1 MAGKGSVGLRSPRLA
16 SAPLGRRD
24 LLRRMS
30 GAVLGGLIWRPA
42 SGAEGPPRFSS
53 LDHIEFSVSDL
64 MRSVGF
70 YAHIFGN
77 DLYKNKRAEKRYLK
91 LGPTYLGIDHG
102 TAPLRVDHHS
112 LGIAGLDMAALHA
125 YLERQGVAYKDYPS
139 GRDTSFTDPDGTRT
153 QLSTENSWTTMV
165 PNTAAPEAFP
175 IEGEAIFRPTGMDH
189 ILLNV
194 SDPEKSAA
202 FYEKVLGPVSQ
213 RNNNRIWFQV
223 GKSRVGLL
231 KTPEGARAGVN
242 HYCVSAE
249 RFDYAAVVKK
259 LELAGAKVEAPEVA
273 GAPEFRDPDGYLV
286 QVMGPR

>member
-1 MAGKGSVGLRSPRLA
+1 MPGIGSERPS
-16 SAPLGRRD
+16 RRD
-24 LLRRMS
+24 VLRNMS
-30 GAVLGGLIWRPA
+30 AASLAALAARPA
-42 SGAEGPPRFSS
+42 SAAEAPPHFSA

-64 MRSVGF
+64 TQSVSF
-70 YAHIFGN
+70 YARIFGN

-112 LGIAGLDMAALHA
+112 VGIAGFDIAALHTF
-125 YLERQGVAYKDYPS
+125 LDHQGVAYKDYPS
-139 GRDTSFTDPDGTRT
+139 GRDLYFTDPDGTRT
-153 QLSTENSWTTMV
+153 QLSTENSWNTLV

-175 IEGEAIFRPTGMDH
+175 VQGEPIFRPTGMDH

-202 FYEKVLGPVSQ
+202 FYAQVFGPVSQ

-242 HYCVSAE
+242 HYCISAE
-249 RFDYAAVVKK
+249 RFDYAASIKK
-259 LELAGAKVEAPEVA
+259 LEQAGAKVVSPEAA
-273 GAPEFRDPDGYLV
+273 GAAEFRDPDGFLV

>member
-1 MAGKGSVGLRSPRLA
+1 MPGIGPEG
-16 SAPLGRRD
+16 LGRRQA
-24 LLRRMS
+24 LRM
-30 GAVLGGLIWRPA
+30 GAAALGALAARPA
-42 SGAEGPPRFSS
+42 FSAEAGLHFSA

-64 MRSVGF
+64 MQSVGF
-70 YAHIFGN
+70 YARVFGN

-91 LGPTYLGIDHG
+91 LGPTYLGIDRG
-102 TAPLRVDHHS
+102 TAPLRVDHHCV
-112 LGIAGLDMAALHA
+112 GIAGFDIAALHA

-139 GRDTSFTDPDGTRT
+139 GRDLYFTDPDGTRT
-153 QLSTENSWTTMV
+153 QLSTENSWNTLF

-175 IEGEAIFRPTGMDH
+175 VQGEPIFRATGMDH

-202 FYEKVLGPVSQ
+202 FYAQVFGPVSQ

-249 RFDYAAVVKK
+249 AFDYAAAVKK
-259 LELAGAKVEAPEVA
+259 LEQAGAKVVSPEAA
-273 GAPEFRDPDGYLV
+273 GAAEFRDPDGFLV
-286 QVMGPR
+286 QVTGPR

>member
-1 MAGKGSVGLRSPRLA
+1 MAGFGSEG
-16 SAPLGRRD
+16 LGRRD
-24 LLRRMS
+24 ALRLMS
-30 GAVLGGLIWRPA
+30 VAACGALAVRPA
-42 SGAEGPPRFSS
+42 SGAERGLRFSA
-53 LDHIEFSVSDL
+53 LDHLEFTVSDL

-70 YAHIFGN
+70 YARIFGN

-91 LGPTYLGIDHG
+91 LGPTYLGIDHS
-102 TAPLRVDHHS
+102 TTSPRVDHHCV
-112 LGIAGLDMAALHA
+112 GIAGFDIAALHA

-139 GRDTSFTDPDGTRT
+139 GRDLYFTDPDGTRT
-153 QLSTENSWTTMV
+153 QLSTKNSWNTLV
-165 PNTAAPEAFP
+165 PNTVAPEAFP
-175 IEGEAIFRPTGMDH
+175 AQGEPIFRPTGMDH

-202 FYEKVLGPVSQ
+202 FYAQVFGPVSQ

-249 RFDYAAVVKK
+249 PFDYAAAVKK
-259 LELAGAKVEAPEVA
+259 LEQVGAKVEAPEGT
-273 GAPEFRDPDGYLV
+273 GAAEFRDPDGFLV
-286 QVMGPR
+286 QVMSAR